1 MSTSYLYR
9 VWLIVPAARQAG
21 LNQFIREEFDTGDW
35 LLVPLSASG
44 NGPATHFACCFA
56 CTHDQTTI
64 WAERL
69 TTDGGVPL
77 PPGFG
82 SYTPDQR
89 IQFMEGAYLTLK
101 SLTGVIVRTCRND
114 VMPWTLDFDSILQ
127 TEGLKRVSDVS

>member
-56 CTHDQTTI
+56 CTHDQTST

-77 PPGFG
+77 PAGFTA
-82 SYTPDQR
+82 YTPDQR
-89 IQFMEGAYLTLK
+89 IAFMEGAYPTLK
-101 SLTGVIVRTCRND
+101 QLTGVVVRTCRND
-114 VMPWTLDFDSILQ
+114 QMPWTLDFGTILS
-127 TEGLKRVSDVS
+127 TESLKVMVQDA

>member
-9 VWLIVPAARQAG
+9 VWLVVPAARQAG
-21 LNQFIREEFDTGDW
+21 LNQFIREEFDNADW

-44 NGPATHFACCFA
+44 EEPATHFACCFS
-56 CTHDQTTI
+56 CTHDQTST

-77 PPGFG
+77 PTGFG

-89 IQFMEGAYLTLK
+89 IAFMEAAYAQLK
-101 SLTGVIVRTCRND
+101 QLTGVIVRTCRND
-114 VMPWTLDFDSILQ
+114 AMPWALDIGTILAA
-127 TEGLKRVSDVS
+127 ESLKVMVQDA